1 MQEHD
6 ARILR
11 GAAIPTA
18 AVAVAAAVASSVT
31 AGVAGLIGAVL
42 AALLVLAFFAV
53 SAYVIAWVGQRHP
66 HLLLPI
72 AFVVYTTK
80 IGVLAV
86 ALVLFG
92 GTTAFHHYSFALT
105 ALACVITWLA
115 GQAVAGLRVRQLTVE
130 PASEGTEA
138 SDADGSPD
146 GSSVGGAR

>member
-18 AVAVAAAVASSVT
+18 AVGVVAAVAATVT
-31 AGVAGLIGAVL
+31 AGVPGLIGAAVGT
-42 AALLVLAFFAV
+42 LLILGFFAV
-53 SAYVIAWVGQRHP
+53 SAFVVSWTGQRHP

-92 GTTAFHHYSFALT
+92 GTTAFDHMSFALT
-105 ALACVITWLA
+105 SLGCVIAWLT
-115 GQAVAGLRVRQLTVE
+115 GQAIVSSRVRQLYVE
-130 PASEGTEA
+130 PAGDDTANAGPEA
-138 SDADGSPD
+138 GAG
-146 GSSVGGAR
+146 VGNDR